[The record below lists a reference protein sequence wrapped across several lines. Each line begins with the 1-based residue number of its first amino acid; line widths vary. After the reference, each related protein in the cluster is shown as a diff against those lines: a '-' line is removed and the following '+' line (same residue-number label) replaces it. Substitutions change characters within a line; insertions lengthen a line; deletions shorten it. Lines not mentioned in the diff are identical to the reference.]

1 MLVAKRKHAHKTL
14 NEKCQ
19 ALKDLE
25 SSSLSLAAKYGIQ
38 RNTLSTWIKNK
49 QKILSALEQGSNP
62 KTSKT
67 SSRKSRESRQ
77 SCFNLVFKFTKS
89 KYSDFCITNSR
100 ESSSILN
107 HSWN

>member
-14 NEKCQ
+14 KEKCQ

-25 SSSLSLAAKYGIQ
+25 SSSLSKSEVAAKYGIP

-62 KTSKT
+62 K
-67 SSRKSRESRQ
+67 RQ
-77 SCFNLVFKFTKS
+77 KLRHADHENLDKAVLTYTKS